1 MAKEK
6 RKTNDPEGKRDDKA
20 EGPSKGQYGGLTG
33 LGPGGGRDI
42 KDAAETDDI
51 GRDDVEATRK

>member
-1 MAKEK
+1 MTDEN
-6 RKTNDPEGKRDDKA
+6 RKTNDPEGKRPDKG

-42 KDAAETDDI
+42 EDAAETDDI
-51 GRDDVEATRK
+51 DRDDVEPTRK